1 MSILP
6 ARKNR
11 PKNVSIKSPKCLL
24 NYLPRSS
31 SSLPNT
37 PKNNSVL
44 KQPGGVG
51 GVATNSS
58 GGSKSV
64 GNNVARRG
72 RPRTRGTGAGA
83 RGGSRGGRGSSSG
96 GNPSTQPGI
105 VQQSHLLSQ
114 FASQCFNWPQ
124 LLNTQKMYIFLSICI
139 SIFNFEVLK
148 MDFKWDMTFL
158 LILAPICI

>member
-1 MSILP
+1 MTIELP
-6 ARKNR
+6 
-11 PKNVSIKSPKCLL
+11 
-24 NYLPRSS
+24 PRSS

-72 RPRTRGTGAGA
+72 RPRTRGTGGAGA

-96 GNPSTQPGI
+96 GNPSTQQGI
-105 VQQSHLLSQ
+105 VQQSRLLSQ
-114 FASQCFNWPQ
+114 LASQRCNLPQ
-124 LLNTQKMYIFLSICI
+124 LLNTLKNVQFL
-139 SIFNFEVLK
+139 FNLHSYLRF
-148 MDFKWDMTFL
+148 
-158 LILAPICI
+158 